1 MYLKT
6 PLKKALKYAF
16 SRVVFKTAIDGLR
29 NPMLPGFT
37 EDVPTKIM
45 ASTEKEIIMSDIE
58 IARNATMK
66 PISEV
71 AEKLDIPESAIISY
85 GKTKAKIDPEYLST
99 LGDRPDGKLILVT
112 AITPTPA
119 GEGKTTTSVGLT
131 DALNKIGKKSIVCLR
146 EPSLGPCFGM
156 KGGAAG
162 GGYAQVVPMEDIN
175 LHFTGDFHA
184 IGAAHNLLSAL
195 LDNHIHWGNSLKID
209 ARRVQWKRVIDMND
223 RALRN
228 IACGLG
234 GPGNGFP
241 RQDGYDITVASEIM
255 AIFCLA
261 NDLDDL
267 KARLEK
273 IVVAYTRD
281 HQPILASEIKGIGA
295 MAVLLKD
302 ALSPNLVQTLENNP
316 AIIHGGPFANIAHGC
331 NSVIATKAGLKMAD
345 YVVTEAGFGADL
357 GAEKFFNIKC
367 RSAGLNPDAAV
378 IVATVRALKMHGNV
392 AKNDLGEENVEALKE
407 GCSNLV
413 RHIENVKSF
422 GVPVVVAINR
432 FVTDTDAEVAMIEKV
447 AKANGVK
454 AIGCTHWSDG
464 GAGTEALAHEV
475 VELVDGGHANFAP
488 LYPDEMPIWDK
499 VKTIAT
505 RLYRADDIIAD
516 QKIRDQIQSLQ
527 DSGYGHFPVC
537 IAKSQYSFSTDP
549 NLKGAPDNHVMAI
562 REVRLSAGA
571 GFIVVVCGD
580 IMTMPGLPRV
590 PAANNIDVDHNGE
603 VVGLF

>member
-1 MYLKT
+1 
-6 PLKKALKYAF
+6 
-16 SRVVFKTAIDGLR
+16 
-29 NPMLPGFT
+29 
-37 EDVPTKIM
+37 
-45 ASTEKEIIMSDIE
+45 MSDIE
-58 IARNATMK
+58 IARRAKTQ
-66 PISEV
+66 PITEIAS
-71 AEKLDIPESAIISY
+71 KLGIPESALIPY
-85 GKTKAKIDPEYLST
+85 GRTEAKIDPQHIASLQ
-99 LGDRPDGKLILVT
+99 DKADGKLILVT

-131 DALNKIGKKSIVCLR
+131 DGLNRIGKDALVCLR

-195 LDNHIHWGNSLKID
+195 LDNHIHWGNSLEID
-209 ARRVQWKRVIDMND
+209 ARRIVWKRVADMND

-228 IACGLG
+228 INCGLG

-261 NDLDDL
+261 TDLDDL
-267 KARLEK
+267 KNRLDK
-273 IVVAYTRD
+273 IVVAYTREHKPVHASD
-281 HQPILASEIKGIGA
+281 ILGTGA

-302 ALSPNLVQTLENNP
+302 ALAPNLVQTLENNP

-331 NSVIATKAGLKMAD
+331 NSVIATKASLKLAD

-357 GAEKFFNIKC
+357 GAEKFFDIKC
-367 RSAGLNPDAAV
+367 RAANLSPDVSV
-378 IVATVRALKMHGNV
+378 IVATTRALKMHGGV
-392 AKNDLGEENVEALKE
+392 AKNDLDREDLDALRD
-407 GCSNLV
+407 GCCNLV

-422 GVPVVVAINR
+422 GVPVVVGINR
-432 FVTDTDAEVAMIEKV
+432 FTSDTDAEIAVIKEIA
-447 AKANGVK
+447 AANGVK
-454 AIGCTHWSDG
+454 AIECTHWADG
-464 GAGTEALAHEV
+464 GAGTEELAREV
-475 VELVDGGHANFAP
+475 ASLADSGSASFAP

-499 VKTIAT
+499 IKTVAT

-516 QKIRDQIQSLQ
+516 QKIRDQIRKFEE
-527 DSGYGHFPVC
+527 DGYGHFPVC
-537 IAKSQYSFSTDP
+537 IAKTQYSFSTDP
-549 NLKGAPDNHVMAI
+549 NLKGAPTDHVVAI

-590 PAANNIDVDHNGE
+590 PAANSIAMDENGE
-603 VVGLF
+603 VTGLF